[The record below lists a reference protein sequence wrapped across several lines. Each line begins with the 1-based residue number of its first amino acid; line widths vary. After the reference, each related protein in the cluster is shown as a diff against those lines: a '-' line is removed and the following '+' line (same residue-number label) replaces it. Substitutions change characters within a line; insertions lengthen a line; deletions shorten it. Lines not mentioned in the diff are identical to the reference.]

1 MSRIPDLDRQALL
14 RVARKALH
22 EYLSSGEQ
30 PQIPTGS
37 GALLQPRAVFVTLRH
52 RETRALR
59 GCIGRVSARGPLVEA
74 VIRMAIAAGTEDP
87 RFAPVELDE
96 LPDLRIE
103 ISALTPLE
111 PITPNDVVVGKHGL
125 MIRVE
130 GSSGLL
136 LPQVP
141 SEQGWDREAFLAAV
155 CRKAGLPDTAWM
167 ADDVELHAFE
177 CEVWEE
183 DA

>member
-22 EYLSSGEQ
+22 DYLATGEH
-30 PQIPTGS
+30 PDVPTGS

-52 RETRALR
+52 RDSRALR
-59 GCIGRVSARGPLVEA
+59 GCIGQVNARGPLVES

-87 RFAPVELDE
+87 RFAPVEPDE

-103 ISALTPLE
+103 ISALTPME
-111 PITPNDVVVGKHGL
+111 PIAPEDVVVGKHGL
-125 MIRVE
+125 MIRAQDR
-130 GSSGLL
+130 SGLL

-155 CRKAGLPDTAWM
+155 CRKAGLPDTTWTTG
-167 ADDVELHAFE
+167 DVELHAFE